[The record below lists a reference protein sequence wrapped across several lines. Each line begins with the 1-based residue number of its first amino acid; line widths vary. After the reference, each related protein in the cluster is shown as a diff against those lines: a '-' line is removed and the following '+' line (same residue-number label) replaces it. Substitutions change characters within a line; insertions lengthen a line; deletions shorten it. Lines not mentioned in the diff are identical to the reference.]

1 VNALLAAIG
10 VGVVMAVVSRP
21 SIGAVAALA
30 TVIVILMPRARLG
43 VAVAIP
49 LALVFSR
56 VRDQPKYA
64 WLTIAF
70 LVVDLAARWVRG
82 RARSRTRVT
91 PEPVEAPGSQ

>member
-1 VNALLAAIG
+1 
-10 VGVVMAVVSRP
+10 M
-21 SIGAVAALA
+21 GAVAALA
-30 TVIVILMPRARLG
+30 TVVVILVPRTRLG

-49 LALVFSR
+49 LALVVSR
-56 VRDQPKYA
+56 VRDQPKFA

-91 PEPVEAPGSQ
+91 PEPVETPDAQ